1 MTEITITKVD
11 MDQFSLSGNIV
22 DLVMRKIFPGTIT
35 VNEGL
40 ITSIVPTQAKSY
52 KTFILPGFI
61 DAHVHVE
68 SSMLIPSEF
77 ARLAVCHGTVATV
90 SDPHEIG
97 NVLGLEGVRFMLK
110 NGSQVPFHFYFGA
123 PSCVPATAFETS
135 GATLSAEDIRT
146 LFVGHKLKYLSE
158 MMNYPGVLSRHPLVM
173 DKIRIAHELDLP
185 VDGHAPGLMGEDAAH
200 YIAAGISTDHECFTL
215 PEALDKIK
223 YGMKII
229 IREGSAAKNYE
240 ALHSLI
246 RSHPDKV
253 MFCSDD
259 KHPHELVEGHI
270 NQLVKRSIAE
280 HHYDLMD
287 VLRCACYN
295 PIIHYNLDVGFLQ
308 KGQSADFIVVDNLEN
323 FAVEQTYI
331 KGQLVAEHGKSLIAS
346 VPSEV
351 INAFHIAPKRETDF
365 EIRAEDD
372 QVRVIRVLDGQL
384 VTESFLGQAKK
395 QHGTLV
401 SDPAHDILK
410 LAVINRYTA
419 APVALAFINGFGLKH
434 GALASCI
441 AHDSHNII
449 AVGVDDKDLCA
460 AVNALIEN
468 KGGIAIASQNIGEAL
483 PLPIAGIMS
492 HQDGYEIAKKYA
504 KLDRLA
510 KELGSPLLAPFMTLS
525 FMALLVI
532 PSLKLSDKGLFDGT
546 TFQFT
551 PLLAKE

>member
-1 MTEITITKVD
+1 MG
-11 MDQFSLSGNIV
+11 QFNLSGNIV
-22 DLVMRKIFPGTIT
+22 DLVQRKIFPGTIT
-35 VNEGL
+35 VNNGL
-40 ITSIVPTQAKSY
+40 ITSITPTPNETY
-52 KTFILPGFI
+52 PTFILPGFI

-77 ARLAVCHGTVATV
+77 ARLAVCHGTVATI

-110 NGSQVPFHFYFGA
+110 NGSRVPFHFYFGA
-123 PSCVPATAFETS
+123 PSCVPATSFETS
-135 GATLSAEDIRT
+135 GATLSAADIRT
-146 LFVGHKLKYLSE
+146 LFVQDKLKYLSE

-173 DKIRIAHELDLP
+173 DKIRVAQELGLP
-185 VDGHAPGLMGEDAAH
+185 IDGHAPGLMGEEAAQ

-215 PEALDKIK
+215 AEALDKIK

-246 RSHPDKV
+246 HSHADKV

-270 NQLVKRSIAE
+270 NLLVKRSIVA
-280 HHYDLMD
+280 HNYDSMD

-295 PIIHYNLDVGFLQ
+295 PVKHYNLDVGLLQ
-308 KGQSADFIVVDNLEN
+308 KGDSADFIVVDNLQN
-323 FAVEQTYI
+323 LAIEQTYI
-331 KGQLVAEHGKSLIAS
+331 KGQLVAEHGKTLIAS
-346 VPSEV
+346 VPSDV
-351 INAFHIAPKRETDF
+351 INAFHIAPKKEADF
-365 EIRAEDD
+365 VIHSPDN
-372 QVRVIRVLDGQL
+372 QVQVIRVLDGQL
-384 VTESFLGQAKK
+384 VTEHFLGEAKK
-395 QHGTLV
+395 QDGTLI
-401 SDPAHDILK
+401 SDTARDILK

-419 APVALAFINGFGLKH
+419 APVAMAFINGFGLKQ

-468 KGGIAIASQNIGEAL
+468 KGGIAVASQNKVETL
-483 PLPIAGIMS
+483 PLPIGGIMS

-504 KLDRLA
+504 RIDHQA
-510 KELGSPLLAPFMTLS
+510 KELGTPLFAPFMTLS

-546 TFQFT
+546 AFRFT
-551 PLLAKE
+551 PLIIKK